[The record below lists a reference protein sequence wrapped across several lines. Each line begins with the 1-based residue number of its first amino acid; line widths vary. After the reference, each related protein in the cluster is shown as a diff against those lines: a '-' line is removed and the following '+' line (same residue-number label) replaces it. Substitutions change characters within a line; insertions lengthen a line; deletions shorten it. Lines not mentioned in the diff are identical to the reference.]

1 MTAGTD
7 DKKKVY
13 FLIALLAIAGYFVY
27 TNVLS
32 GPSAVP
38 APASGTSAAE
48 AAVPPEMAPAPA
60 PAQRTERAPA
70 SRSHSE
76 EFHPV
81 YLAKRLE
88 DRPDPI
94 KIDPTLKLELF
105 AKVQQVGLTGGTRNL
120 FQFSQEA
127 PKEVA
132 KLAGP
137 EPIVALHKFYGP
149 KPPAPPPP
157 PPGPP
162 PPPPITVKFYGFSQA
177 SVNGKRMGYFM
188 DGDEILLAG
197 EGDTLE
203 RKYRVVRIGPA
214 SVVLEDLNAKREQSV
229 PLTAEGP
236 A

>member
-7 DKKKVY
+7 DRKKVY
-13 FLIALLAIAGYFVY
+13 VLIALLAVAGYFVY
-27 TNVLS
+27 ANVLS

-38 APASGTSAAE
+38 APSGGTSAE
-48 AAVPPEMAPAPA
+48 AAAPVGAPPPA

-70 SRSHSE
+70 SRNHSE

-81 YLAKRLE
+81 YLAKRVE
-88 DRPDPI
+88 DRPDPM
-94 KIDPTLKLELF
+94 KIDPTLRLELL
-105 AKVQQVGLTGGTRNL
+105 AKVQQVGMAGGTRNL
-120 FQFSQEA
+120 FQFSQEP

-137 EPIVALHKFYGP
+137 EPVVPMHQFYGP
-149 KPPAPPPP
+149 RAPAPPAPA
-157 PPGPP
+157 PGPP
-162 PPPPITVKFYGFSQA
+162 PPAPITVKFYGFSQTT
-177 SVNGKRMGYFM
+177 VNGKRMGYFM

-203 RKYRVVRIGPA
+203 RKYRVVRIGA
-214 SVVLEDLNAKREQSV
+214 SSAVLEDLNAKREQSV